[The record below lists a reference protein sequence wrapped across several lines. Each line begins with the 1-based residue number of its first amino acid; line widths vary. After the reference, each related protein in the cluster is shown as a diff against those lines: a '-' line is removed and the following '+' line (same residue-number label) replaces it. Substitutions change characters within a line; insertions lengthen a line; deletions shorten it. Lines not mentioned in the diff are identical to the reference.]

1 MANIQSVERSL
12 IMLEILSVNPK
23 GIGITEL
30 ANQLHIAKSTTHRL
44 LSTLMNRGFVVQDEE
59 TKNYTL
65 GMKIIELSSLILE
78 DMNIRSIAKNNLEA
92 LGKQINEVV
101 HLCIHENGEVVY
113 IDKFESDQTI
123 RMHSRIGKR
132 GMMHSTGV
140 GKVILS
146 GMSDEQ
152 VRTIIKKK
160 GMPAKTHR
168 TITDEEILLKRLNKI
183 RRLGYEID
191 DIENEE
197 GIRCVAAPIY
207 DFRGKVIAA
216 FSISGPENR
225 MRLDRIK
232 HELVDSVLDTS
243 KKISKKIGY
252 TG

>member
-12 IMLEILSVNPK
+12 IILEKLSISPK
-23 GIGITEL
+23 GMGITEL
-30 ANQLHIAKSTTHRL
+30 ANQLHVAKSTTHRL
-44 LSTLMNRGFVVQDEE
+44 LTTLMNRGFVVQDEE

-65 GMKIIELSSLILE
+65 GMKIIELSSLMLE
-78 DMNIRSIAKNNLEA
+78 DMNIRSIAKNDLEE

-101 HLCIHENGEVVY
+101 HLCIQENGEVVY

-146 GMSDEQ
+146 GMTDEQ
-152 VRTIIKKK
+152 VRTIITEK

-168 TITDEEILLKRLNKI
+168 TITDEEILFKRLHDI
-183 RRLGYEID
+183 RKLGYEID

-207 DFRGKVIAA
+207 DFSGKVIAA

-225 MRLDRIK
+225 MQLERITS
-232 HELVDSVLDTS
+232 ELVELVLDTS
-243 KKISKKIGY
+243 KKISMKMGY